1 MLDSQGAGNCAR
13 RRHDEVFYAPRV
25 WSGNPLGIRKT
36 SKRSAAAKGCSTLG
50 RLVVRP
56 WKLSYL
62 PVSLLVGGASVV
74 VFLLEEADQAAAL
87 RGDGQ

>member
-1 MLDSQGAGNCAR
+1 
-13 RRHDEVFYAPRV
+13 
-25 WSGNPLGIRKT
+25 
-36 SKRSAAAKGCSTLG
+36 LG

-62 PVSLLVGGASVV
+62 PVSMLVGGAGVV
-74 VFLLEEADQAAAL
+74 VFLLEEVDQAAAL